1 MTKFVWVGVVA
12 AGLAAA
18 AYAGG
23 GAACGWSGAK
33 ADKADKAGKAACAVD
48 KAACGTEAKIDKV
61 KVGKIDTAALNQKI
75 QSGAAFTLIDART
88 AKWDDGRRLP
98 GAISMSAESTDEQIV
113 AALPD
118 KAASIVTYCSNEKCP
133 ASDTLA
139 ARLIGLGYENVVK
152 YPQGLDGWAESGHG
166 VVDTRS
172 AKPGQS

>member
-23 GAACGWSGAK
+23 GACGWSGAK
-33 ADKADKAGKAACAVD
+33 ADKADKA
-48 KAACGTEAKIDKV
+48 ACGTEAKAGKV
-61 KVGKIDTAALNQKI
+61 KIGKIDTAALNAKI
-75 QSGAAFTLIDART
+75 QGGAAFTLIDART

-98 GAISMSAESTDEQIV
+98 GAISMSAESTDEQIL

-118 KAASIVTYCSNEKCP
+118 KSASIVTYCSNEKCP
-133 ASDTLA
+133 ASETLA

-152 YPQGLDGWAESGHG
+152 YPQGLDGWAQAGHG
-166 VVDTRS
+166 VVDTRT
-172 AKPGQS
+172 ARPGQS